1 MSGEIVGS
9 FRFAAESPNP
19 PRLFTYVYNIT
30 VLQLDELTFLLKRNI
45 YISNQILI
53 IKLGG
58 KPLT

>member
-45 YISNQILI
+45 YIYIFLI
-53 IKLGG
+53 KY
-58 KPLT
+58 

>member
-53 IKLGG
+53 IKLGV